1 VDAVLTIIKPIFA
14 AHDARPEEA
23 DASLI
28 ERCQAGERTSFGI
41 LLNRYRDRIINLA
54 YQLLHDRDDAED
66 VAQEVFTKA
75 FTSIGS
81 FRAEAQ
87 LFTWLYR
94 ITLNLCLHRK
104 RREKRCESYEEQIVP
119 GASDANEDQIV
130 TNIVVQQALDK
141 LSPPLQA
148 VLILRE
154 MHDLSY
160 EEIAIVLNIPVGTV
174 RSRLSEARR
183 KFKELWEA
191 LEQ

>member
-1 VDAVLTIIKPIFA
+1 MDAVLTIIKPIFA
-14 AHDARPEEA
+14 AHEEA

-28 ERCQAGERTSFGI
+28 ERCQAGERTAFGI

-87 LFTWLYR
+87 IFTWLYR
-94 ITLNLCLHRK
+94 ITLNLCLHH
-104 RREKRCESYEEQIVP
+104 RRRAKPCESYGEQTVP
-119 GASDANEDQIV
+119 GASDANEDQVV
-130 TNIVVQQALDK
+130 TRIVVQQALGK

-154 MHDLSY
+154 MHGLSY
-160 EEIAIVLNIPVGTV
+160 EEIAVVLNIPVGTV

-183 KFKELWEA
+183 KFKEVWEV
-191 LEQ
+191 LGQ